1 MPTRERPISPF
12 MIGPY
17 YRPQLTSVLS
27 ILHRATGVFLAVFA
41 VGVVAGLLAAA
52 AGPQAWDA
60 FAACAYSPL
69 GKVAGLAI
77 AFALSFHFCNGIR
90 HLFWDMGQGYEI
102 RTVYITGYAV
112 IAGSL
117 LLTLAIAVAALRAGG
132 AA

>member
-1 MPTRERPISPF
+1 MATRERPVSPF

-27 ILHRATGVFLAVFA
+27 ILHRATGVFLVVFA
-41 VGVVAGLLAAA
+41 KGVVLALLAAA
-52 AGPQAWDA
+52 AGPQAWDT
-60 FAACAYSPL
+60 FTACAYSPL
-69 GKVAGLAI
+69 GKVVGLAI

-90 HLFWDMGQGYEI
+90 HLFWDIGKGYEI

-117 LLTLAIAVAALRAGG
+117 LLTLAIAMAALRAGG

>member
-1 MPTRERPISPF
+1 

-41 VGVVAGLLAAA
+41 VAVVAGLLAAA
-52 AGPQAWDA
+52 AGPQAWNA

-77 AFALSFHFCNGIR
+77 AFSLSFHFCNGIR
-90 HLFWDMGQGYEI
+90 HLFWDIGQGYDI
-102 RTVYITGYAV
+102 RTTYITGYAV
-112 IAGSL
+112 IAASL
-117 LLTLAIAVAALRAGG
+117 LLTLAIAMAALRAGG
-132 AA
+132 GA